1 MRGARIEDTTV
12 SDDST
17 LHVAHADASRLDE
30 QAKRHARTL
39 ERARVEA
46 SEAARASGNRRAATE
61 LQSSPSESASSARK
75 AMRGARDTPSAS
87 STDPTAM
94 DAAYA
99 DASRLDEQAKRHAL
113 TLERA
118 RVEASEAARASGNR
132 DVMSELLDGSA

>member
-61 LQSSPSESASSARK
+61 LLPSSDDRIAALQRARARK

-87 STDPTAM
+87 STDPTAT
-94 DAAYA
+94 D
-99 DASRLDEQAKRHAL
+99 
-113 TLERA
+113 A
-118 RVEASEAARASGNR
+118 RVC
-132 DVMSELLDGSA
+132 